1 MKGRIIKGV
10 GGFYIVRPSN
20 EKKEVM
26 SKARGVFKKEGLTP
40 LVGDYVEWDML
51 QDNTGIITDIYDR
64 KNSFI
69 RPSVSNIDILLIV
82 MAFDR
87 PLYDMGLLD
96 KLIVTA
102 EQALTEPVII
112 FNKMDL
118 EKPGDRETIN
128 NIYKDLYPLYFVKGL
143 TGEGIEEVRKTIKG
157 KTSALTGQSGVGKS
171 TILNRIFKEE
181 KAETGIISHKSK
193 RGKHTTRHVEIFLY
207 DEDTEILDT
216 PGFSS
221 FETSMEDGH
230 RLSDYFID
238 INRLQK
244 DCRFRDCKHVN
255 EPGCRVIEAVKE
267 GDLSESRYSSYLE
280 QLKERELFEKER
292 FK

>member
-87 PLYDMGLLD
+87 PLYDMRLLD

-102 EQALTEPVII
+102 EQALTDPVII

-128 NIYKDLYPLYFVKGL
+128 SIYKDLYPLYFVKGL

-255 EPGCRVIEAVKE
+255 EPGCRVIEAVRE

>member
-87 PLYDMGLLD
+87 PLYDMRLLD

-102 EQALTEPVII
+102 EQALTDPVII